1 MKWILKKLFN
11 LFFEVVE
18 EVVDETGDVV
28 EVVEEASDYVEETIY
43 DLMTYIRE
51 EVFGLPAKNPVVET
65 VKTWSADDVIKVGD
79 WAKSNI
85 HMPKILTMKRNST
98 CGKVL
103 MFAGD
108 CTIVAGVLGLIASVV
123 FDK

>member
-28 EVVEEASDYVEETIY
+28 EVIEEASDYAEEIIY

-65 VKTWSADDVIKVGD
+65 VKAWSADDVIKVGD

-85 HMPKILTMKRNST
+85 HVPKILTLSRNT
-98 CGKVL
+98 TRCKKL
-103 MFAGD
+103 MVGGILA
-108 CTIVAGVLGLIASVV
+108 LIASVV